1 MFLNNK
7 YTKIYFSLIEAA
19 RQQTIDGYCERHH
32 IVPKCLGGLDTPEN
46 LVKLTARQHFIAHLL
61 LTKMCEGKVK
71 YKLYSAYSK
80 MFCNGKDNQRYLPTS
95 RFYEYSKKL
104 LSESLTN
111 DNPCHWVGVKEKMIE
126 NHWNKSDKAN
136 EIRQKISESKLGVK
150 LNLSLEQRKNRS
162 LTHLA
167 ERNNM
172 FGKTHTDEVKAVLSN
187 LKSKTYKLINIF
199 TNQEIVFKN
208 SKEYFKEN
216 RKRYVLFNNCRSQK
230 RLFENEWKI
239 EVVE

>member
-1 MFLNNK
+1 
-7 YTKIYFSLIEAA
+7 
-19 RQQTIDGYCERHH
+19 
-32 IVPKCLGGLDTPEN
+32 
-46 LVKLTARQHFIAHLL
+46 
-61 LTKMCEGKVK
+61 
-71 YKLYSAYSK
+71 
-80 MFCNGKDNQRYLPTS
+80 
-95 RFYEYSKKL
+95 
-104 LSESLTN
+104 LTN

-136 EIRQKISESKLGVK
+136 EVRQKISESKLGVK

-199 TNQEIVFKN
+199 NNQEI
-208 SKEYFKEN
+208 YFWYN
-216 RKRYVLFNNCRSQK
+216 HYLFNDTKYYWIN
-230 RLFENEWKI
+230 
-239 EVVE
+239 VVCPKLKDIRQLIGLAPTHELTYSPDGRNSFHITIANMKGI